1 MKKKILILSSLIMF
15 VLIVSIVTLFYSD
28 NDKVIFESGSISNN
42 RIVSSNALTMM
53 YETSSGSGEYQV
65 SNDTTWPTDGYI
77 FNTELSSCENGSS
90 IAWDD
95 NTKRV
100 IVEANSGDKCYVY
113 FDVIPTFA
121 NYIINNVY
129 TGTDGENNLY
139 LHDGLGS
146 YTNADQEAGDN
157 SYRYS
162 GANPNNYVCFGSDEA
177 TCPNDNLYRIIGI
190 FGD

>member
-28 NDKVIFESGSISNN
+28 NDKVIFESASISNN

-100 IVEANSGDKCYVY
+100 IVEANSGDK
-113 FDVIPTFA
+113 
-121 NYIINNVY
+121 
-129 TGTDGENNLY
+129 
-139 LHDGLGS
+139 
-146 YTNADQEAGDN
+146 
-157 SYRYS
+157 
-162 GANPNNYVCFGSDEA
+162 
-177 TCPNDNLYRIIGI
+177 
-190 FGD
+190 